1 MKHSELKKMGK
12 EELEKKIEDLK
23 LELMKDY
30 AQISAGTPPKNPG
43 MIKERKKII
52 ARIKSIQQSEEM
64 KENQ

>member
-1 MKHSELKKMGK
+1 M
-12 EELEKKIEDLK
+12 EDLK

-52 ARIKSIQQSEEM
+52 ARIKSLMQSEEITD
-64 KENQ
+64 KQ